1 MTSDGAAIAQ
11 ALDDPELFAPHF
23 RGPSWD
29 AWRAFIA
36 ALFAASMTDGQ
47 LAIYQAHTGRTVA
60 PTTAFTEAA
69 LVVGRRGGK
78 SRVLALVAVA
88 LAVLRSYDEHLSAGE
103 VATVGVLA
111 STTKQGR
118 SIFRY
123 VSGLLKEIPSLR
135 PMIVEESND
144 TILLSNRVQIEI
156 AAASFRSTRGYTYV
170 AVLCDEI
177 AFWRSEES
185 LNPDVEIL
193 RALRPGLA
201 SIPGSIMLLASSP
214 YAKKGALYNSYRRH
228 YGKDESR
235 VLVWKAPTEAMNPR
249 IDPAFI
255 AEAYEEDP
263 ESARAEYGAEFRDD
277 LADFIT
283 REAIDAITCWG
294 RHELPPQAG
303 VEYAGFVDP
312 SGGASDSMTLA
323 IGHQA
328 GDLGILD
335 ALLEIRAPFDPDA
348 AVAECVALLKRY
360 NITRVVGDHYAGA
373 WPVARFASHG
383 ITFEQSARGKSGIY
397 GDFLPLANAGRVEL
411 LDHKRMAAQ
420 FVGLER
426 RVGRSGKDSI
436 AEPPG
441 AHDDCCNS
449 VAGVLVGLDLDRRPA
464 LIRRGDLLVADA
476 PVEHHHPQAFN
487 CVVWLSP
494 TGQCATAFFSYE
506 EAAAAKMVLVDFA
519 LEPWSGSI
527 LPMAAK
533 RLDSLCDSALDRSRA
548 VQQRGGAAAFMIVQ
562 DQLTAPGTSAMLTV
576 FGAKLEAEYHATGRL
591 RRVDVVPIAP
601 AYTADPAR
609 LVLAAAGHVS
619 MGQVKLSP
627 LAVERAGGRPLL
639 GSLALKPGEAVDAD
653 PLRVALLIGIAQ
665 LDAEWSPAVGATVS
679 F

>member
-1 MTSDGAAIAQ
+1 MHDGVAIAA
-11 ALDDPELFAPHF
+11 ALENPDLFGPHF

-36 ALFAASMTDGQ
+36 ALFAAPMSDEH
-47 LAIYQAHTGRTVA
+47 LALYQQCTGRTVA
-60 PTTAFTEAA
+60 PTTPFTEAA

-78 SRVLALVAVA
+78 SRTLAFVAVA
-88 LAVLRSYDEHLSAGE
+88 LATLRDYTPYLSAGE

-111 STTKQGR
+111 STRPQGR

-123 VSGLLKEIPSLR
+123 IAGLLNEIPALH
-135 PMIVEESND
+135 PMVVDETND

-156 AAASFRSTRGYTYV
+156 AAASFRSTRGYSYA

-201 SIPGSIMLLASSP
+201 SIPGSIMMLASSP

-228 YGKDESR
+228 YGKDDAR
-235 VLVWKAPTEAMNPR
+235 VLVWKAPTEVMNPR
-249 IDPAFI
+249 IPPEII

-263 ESARAEYGAEFRDD
+263 EAARAEYGAEFRDD

-283 REAIDAITCWG
+283 RESIDAITMWG
-294 RHELPPQAG
+294 RHELPPEPG
-303 VEYAGFVDP
+303 VSYSGFCDP

-328 GDLGILD
+328 GDVGILD

-348 AVAECVALLKRY
+348 AVAECVGLLKRFG
-360 NITRVVGDHYAGA
+360 ITRIVGDHYAGL
-373 WPVARFASHG
+373 WPVARFSAHG
-383 ITFEQSARGKSGIY
+383 VTFEQSARGKSDIY
-397 GDFLPLANAGRVEL
+397 RDFLPLANSGRVEL

-449 VAGVLVGLDLDRRPA
+449 AAGVLVMIDLDRRPG
-464 LIRRGDLLVADA
+464 LVRRDDMLRDSLPLPFPKVSLAVFASLAVSRTGMMAVIYFAQPYEPRTPEAEIPMMILDYDCGPMVGSLFPNIVTRLEELRAAVLGQASILFTQPDMVRPAQVAGLRAECIPDHLLDADLLLLPA
-476 PVEHHHPQAFN
+476 
-487 CVVWLSP
+487 
-494 TGQCATAFFSYE
+494 ATQ
-506 EAAAAKMVLVDFA
+506 
-519 LEPWSGSI
+519 I
-527 LPMAAK
+527 
-533 RLDSLCDSALDRSRA
+533 
-548 VQQRGGAAAFMIVQ
+548 
-562 DQLTAPGTSAMLTV
+562 
-576 FGAKLEAEYHATGRL
+576 ATGR
-591 RRVDVVPIAP
+591 VKICVPA
-601 AYTADPAR
+601 
-609 LVLAAAGHVS
+609 H
-619 MGQVKLSP
+619 
-627 LAVERAGGRPLL
+627 ERAKTSPFGG
-639 GSLALKPGEAVDAD
+639 ALDLKGGDEGDD
-653 PLRVALLIGIAQ
+653 PLRRAALWAISLM
-665 LDAEWSPAVGATVS
+665 LDPRPWVIRHK
-679 F
+679 